1 MSDDP
6 ITSTVKT
13 TVDAVEG
20 ILEKTPIYQDLLQPG
35 VRQIGEGLEA
45 ILRLMVTPFLVLN
58 YVSNANLQEFKDGF
72 DRKSASI
79 PEERVIP
86 PNLTV
91 VGPIIQSL
99 GYTIHEAP
107 LREMFTSLLVTAM
120 DSETAKLAHPAYA
133 EIIKQLSPDEAKI
146 LSYSYRTGMHHS
158 IAHLKYFSDG
168 KSPDKGFTY
177 LIRNISDIAVLAGCT
192 YPELTPAYLDNL
204 ERLGLYELPHFIY
217 KDKSLYTYVD
227 NWFSDNKAAY
237 GGDHV
242 VELEYGAMRPTTLGG
257 RFAQACIATASI
269 S

>member
-45 ILRLMVTPFLVLN
+45 MLRLMVTPFLLLN

-91 VGPIIQSL
+91 VGPILQSL
-99 GYTIHEAP
+99 GYTVHEAP

-120 DSETAKLAHPAYA
+120 DSQTAQLAHPAYA
-133 EIIKQLSPDEAKI
+133 EIIKQLSPDEARILAYSHKI
-146 LSYSYRTGMHHS
+146 GMSHA
-158 IAHLKYFSDG
+158 IAHVKRYTRG
-168 KSPDKGFTY
+168 KSISPSFTY
-177 LIRNISDIAVLAGCT
+177 VTRNLSNIAIDAGCT
-192 YPELTPAYLDNL
+192 NPELSGTYISNL
-204 ERLGLYELPHFIY
+204 ERLGLYELANFIY
-217 KDKSLYTYVD
+217 EDKSWYEWID
-227 NWFSDNKAAY
+227 KRFSEIKPLL
-237 GGDHV
+237 GGDDFADI
-242 VELEYGAMRPTTLGG
+242 EYGAMRPTDLGIS
-257 RFAQACIATASI
+257 FAQACIATASI
-269 S
+269 L